1 MDLILPRTD
10 AGVLVQL
17 IALVLVGS
25 PLLYLTVRRG
35 NREMAWFVGGLLVF
49 LLGFFAFRSAH

>member
-1 MDLILPRTD
+1 MDFILPRTD

-17 IALVLVGS
+17 IALSVVGG

-35 NREMAWFVGGLLVF
+35 NRDMAWFVGGLLVF
-49 LLGFFAFRSAH
+49 FLGFFAFRSAH